1 MKYLTKAKEL
11 YDALAGKISTGLVSG
26 LGMLVASGYAIAS
39 NRLDYQIIVPILAL
53 FGEATYSVP
62 RTIDG
67 ISEIH
72 DNKKGKKQWDDA
84 SF

>member
-1 MKYLTKAKEL
+1 MKYLRKAMEL
-11 YDALAGKISTGLVSG
+11 YDTPAGKISTGVITG
-26 LGMLVASGYAIAS
+26 LGMLGAAAYAITT
-39 NRLDYQIIVPILAL
+39 NDIETRIVVPILAL

-67 ISEIH
+67 ISEIRG
-72 DNKKGKKQWDDA
+72 NKKGKKQWDDA